1 MRLFSLHLIKLP
13 LIGLALALG
22 LSSCSP
28 ALVPYATPTPDP
40 TPTQMVFT
48 IPLPVGRYDCLARE
62 NGLLVGTGSFTFLDN
77 GQVLDEMTGATGTWA
92 FNPATG
98 RLVFSD
104 SLDIREGTYDT
115 QTGLLTLFLRPGVV
129 RTHAV
134 GDLLA
139 CEMIM
144 R

>member
-1 MRLFSLHLIKLP
+1 MRPFSFQPFKL
-13 LIGLALALG
+13 LVIGLALALV
-22 LSSCSP
+22 LSSCAP
-28 ALVPYATPTPDP
+28 ALVPFATPTPEP

-62 NGLLVGTGSFTFLDN
+62 NGLLVGTGSFTFQEN
-77 GQVLDEMTGATGTWA
+77 GQVLDEMTGATGSWA
-92 FNPATG
+92 FNPSTG
-98 RLVFSD
+98 RLVFSEG
-104 SLDIREGTYDT
+104 LDIREGTYDT
-115 QTGLLTLFLRPGVV
+115 KTGLLTLFLRPGVV